1 MAGDQKGV
9 VHTLSDGGV
18 TGTHPDVETRPLLV
32 APATGSEFNTALVGL
47 IPVACWKVE
56 DTRFAF
62 ASSFVTPDLAKEI
75 QALADLRKA
84 HSAPDPATRS
94 PLFPPL
100 SVFGHADPVGTDD
113 TNKALSGRRAT
124 AIYAVL
130 ISKAEPD
137 TAVGLWKQIAATEN
151 WGVNQRQTM
160 QTSTGLPDG
169 TPDSDLFKA
178 YMQALNPADFQLTK
192 QDFLAQGADAKGK
205 GDFQGCSEF
214 NPALIF
220 SKKANDDFEKSKDK
234 TARNAANSLN
244 RRVMVLLFRT
254 GSKIDPAKWPCPR
267 ATESVAGCKKRF
279 WSDGETRR
287 SKRLP
292 DKDRK
297 FDDTKDTFACRFYQ
311 RLLTNSPCEALS
323 TIVKIR
329 LFDPQAR
336 PLPFAPCL
344 ITEQGQKPR
353 PDRAS
358 GAPPSPP
365 GTAPGSPPGSSSAG
379 SKDDA
384 IITFRVQRLPATVN
398 VIWSRPKAGEGP
410 KSPLPQVFADKE
422 NEENGYKYEFDMN
435 VTIDIPEADSQAASP
450 PRLKNLGY
458 VQFPNDADNVRTFQ
472 NDSKARFG
480 DIVEDG
486 TLNPPTI
493 EAIKTTHAN
502 CDPVLKPGSQIVV
515 KR

>member
-1 MAGDQKGV
+1 MAGDEKGV
-9 VHTLSDGGV
+9 VHRVSDGGV

-32 APATGSEFNTALVGL
+32 APATGSEFNAAILGL
-47 IPVACWKVE
+47 IPVGCWKVE

-84 HSAPDPATRS
+84 HSKPDPASKTT
-94 PLFPPL
+94 LFPPL

-124 AIYAVL
+124 AVYAVL
-130 ISKAEPD
+130 ISKEEPD
-137 TAVGLWKQIAATEN
+137 AAVALWKQIASAEN
-151 WGVNQRQTM
+151 WGASQRQTM
-160 QTSTGLPDG
+160 QTSTGLPKD
-169 TPDSDLFKA
+169 TSDSELFKA
-178 YMQALNPADFQLTK
+178 YMQSLNPADLQLTK
-192 QDFLAQGADAKGK
+192 KDFLAQGADAKGK

-234 TARNAANSLN
+234 TARNAANSLS

-267 ATESVAGCKKRF
+267 ASEGVAGCKKRF
-279 WSDGETRR
+279 WSDGDTRR

-297 FDDTKDTFACRFYQ
+297 FDDTQDTFACRFYQ
-311 RLLTNSPCEALS
+311 RLVTNSPCEALA
-323 TIVKIR
+323 TLVKIR

-344 ITEQGQKPR
+344 VTESGQKPR
-353 PDRAS
+353 ADRAT
-358 GAPPSPP
+358 GAPVSPA
-365 GTAPGSPPGSSSAG
+365 GTTPGSPPGSSSSG
-379 SKDDA
+379 STDDSL
-384 IITFRVQRLPATVN
+384 ITLRVTKLPATVN
-398 VIWSRPKAGEGP
+398 VKWSRPKATEG
-410 KSPLPQVFADKE
+410 SGAPLPNDKDLE
-422 NEENGYKYEFDMN
+422 DFEFEMD
-435 VTIDIPEADSQAASP
+435 VAIDIQDTDANQAGRM
-450 PRLKNLGY
+450 RLKNLGY
-458 VQFPNDADNVRTFQ
+458 DLNLPIPVPGLGNSIRSFQ
-472 NDSKARFG
+472 RDYKAKFG
-480 DIVEDG
+480 GIVEDG

-493 EAIKTTHAN
+493 DAIKTSHEAVT
-502 CDPVLKPGSQIVV
+502 PVLRAGSQIDV